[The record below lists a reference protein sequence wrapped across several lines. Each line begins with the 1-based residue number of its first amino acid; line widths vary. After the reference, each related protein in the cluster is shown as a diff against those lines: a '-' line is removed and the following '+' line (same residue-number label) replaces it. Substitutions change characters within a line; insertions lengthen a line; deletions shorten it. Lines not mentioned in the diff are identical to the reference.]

1 MKALSSWLLWNVQYI
16 HRQQKPHFLITV
28 YWYVSRDRMLLQSG
42 TEMLPA
48 LPSPFVKSGDHTAP
62 PPQPFPHFS
71 NCKAH
76 PSVMGVVMTQD
87 RPTKARLLKIL
98 TWLQPQPGVFL
109 IFPGKEWNDIK
120 LINSFHWNCLIH
132 LMFDLQNGKSCSL
145 LSWTTLWGI
154 WDKTGTSFRFLL
166 QCFPHPSHLLQF
178 KFQFLHNKLQTL
190 SYTHGNGAS

>member
-1 MKALSSWLLWNVQYI
+1 MFNIFIDSKSLTSWSLFTGMSAGTECFCRVEQRCYQPSPPHLSSRVTT
-16 HRQQKPHFLITV
+16 P
-28 YWYVSRDRMLLQSG
+28 
-42 TEMLPA
+42 P
-48 LPSPFVKSGDHTAP
+48 P